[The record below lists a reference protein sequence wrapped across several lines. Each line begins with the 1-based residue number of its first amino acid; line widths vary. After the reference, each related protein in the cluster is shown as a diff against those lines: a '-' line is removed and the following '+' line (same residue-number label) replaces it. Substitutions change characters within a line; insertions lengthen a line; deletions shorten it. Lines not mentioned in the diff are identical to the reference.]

1 MKIRLFRIIYFIWII
16 IPAGLYLTYL
26 ILGLPHVIWSYSWL
40 DQGQGHDPFAYRYY
54 TRCTFVGSYGVFTT
68 HPTNGKC
75 PWFQFFKERE
85 RG

>member
-40 DQGQGHDPFAYRYY
+40 DQGQGHDP
-54 TRCTFVGSYGVFTT
+54 
-68 HPTNGKC
+68 
-75 PWFQFFKERE
+75 
-85 RG
+85 RGG